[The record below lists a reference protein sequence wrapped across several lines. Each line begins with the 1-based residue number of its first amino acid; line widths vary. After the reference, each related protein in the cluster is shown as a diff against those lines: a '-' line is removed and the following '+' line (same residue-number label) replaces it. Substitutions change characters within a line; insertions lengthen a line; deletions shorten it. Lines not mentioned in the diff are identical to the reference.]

1 MSEIIQKLKGKD
13 RRSLGRSD
21 EVVHDV
27 LNNPSLFP
35 EVFEGMLH
43 DDPIISMRC
52 ADALE
57 KITKDHHEILQ
68 PYAHRLIEE
77 ASQIKQKEVQWHVAQ
92 MFSYLILDKEDK
104 TAVKDILFGWI
115 EKSGSNI
122 VKVFSIQTLTE
133 MAAHDSELKKKVV
146 SKLNQF
152 LESKIPS
159 LENRAKKLIKKLNE

>member
-1 MSEIIQKLKGKD
+1 
-13 RRSLGRSD
+13 
-21 EVVHDV
+21 
-27 LNNPSLFP
+27 
-35 EVFEGMLH
+35 
-43 DDPIISMRC
+43 
-52 ADALE
+52 
-57 KITKDHHEILQ
+57 
-68 PYAHRLIEE
+68 
-77 ASQIKQKEVQWHVAQ
+77 
-92 MFSYLILDKEDK
+92 
-104 TAVKDILFGWI
+104 LFGWI